1 MDGVKIIDTRK
12 KGLEVIEIK
21 KHSRSIDGFESD
33 EKEDRLLWFVVG
45 FSAAMLVCI
54 VAFGAAIYFSL

>member
-12 KGLEVIEIK
+12 KGLEVIEIRK
-21 KHSRSIDGFESD
+21 ECHGVELEPD
-33 EKEDRLLWFVVG
+33 EKEDRLLWFVIG